1 MYFRLRYYGGAHVA
15 VLNDETVVNTRLK
28 HFEHRRVVHVVTNML
43 QNIAVG
49 DDTERAEDDPNGN
62 VDLDI
67 RNSRLDDVPG
77 LLKFSNK
84 AHITQAIPTVFSW
97 LRWNILTWNWEMV
110 LPDFSTAERISAR
123 KLMGEGWALAKT

>member
-1 MYFRLRYYGGAHVA
+1 MYFSLKYYKVAHVT
-15 VLNDETVVNTRLK
+15 VLNDETVVDTRFEHLK
-28 HFEHRRVVHVVTNML
+28 HRRVVHVVANVF
-43 QNIAVG
+43 QDIAVR
-49 DDTERAEDDPNGN
+49 DDSERTEDDPNGN

-84 AHITQAIPTVFSW
+84 AQSTQAIPTVFSW